1 MAQLLPLL
9 LDLSKRCC
17 CRGGLR
23 LANKK
28 LGAQTLQFNRPPVLL
43 EAATVVGPLEGQGPL
58 GDTFDVIYPDQ
69 LNGQKSWEAC
79 ERGMM
84 KDAVKLLLDK
94 AKLSVDRVDFM
105 LAGDLLNQLIS
116 GNFAARDLAIPFLG
130 IYGACSTMVE
140 GLGLAAMLV
149 DGDYA
154 DYVVAATSSHYG
166 TSERQYRFPTEYG
179 AQRPPYSQTTVT
191 GSGAGLVTDSTYHP
205 GRYPRVTHF
214 TVGKVMD
221 RGIKDPYDMGS
232 AMAPAAA
239 DTLQRHFVDTD
250 RTPADYDLILTGDLA
265 SVGKKIV
272 IELMA
277 LAGYDMGQN
286 YDDCGCRIYNPD
298 KQPVFAGGSGC
309 GCSAVV
315 TYGSILHQMREGKLK
330 RILVAGTGALLSPTT
345 YQQGES
351 IPCIA
356 HAVAIEMSEKGAL

>member
-1 MAQLLPLL
+1 MAT
-9 LDLSKRCC
+9 
-17 CRGGLR
+17 
-23 LANKK
+23 KK
-28 LGAQTLQFNRPPVLL
+28 LGAQTIAFGRPPILL
-43 EAATVVGPLEGQGPL
+43 ETATVVGPLEGQGPL
-58 GDTFDVIYPDQ
+58 GGTFDMIYPDL

-79 ERGMM
+79 ERAMM
-84 KDAVKLLLDK
+84 KDAIGILLDK
-94 AKLSVDRVDFM
+94 ARLSVDRIDFL
-105 LAGDLLNQLIS
+105 LAGDLLNQIIS

-130 IYGACSTMVE
+130 IYGACSTMAE

-149 DGDYA
+149 DGGYA
-154 DYVVAATSSHYG
+154 DYAVAATSSHYG

-179 AQRPPYSQTTVT
+179 AQRPPYSQNTVT
-191 GSGAGLVTDSTYHP
+191 GSGAGLVADCTYH
-205 GRYPRVTHF
+205 RDSYPRITHF

-239 DTLQRHFVDTD
+239 DTLQRHFADTG
-250 RTPADYDLILTGDLA
+250 RTPEDYDLILTGDLA
-265 SVGKKIV
+265 TVGKKIV
-272 IELMA
+272 MELLG
-277 LAGYDMGQN
+277 LAGHDMNKN
-286 YDDCGCRIYNPD
+286 YDDCGCRIYDPK

-315 TYGSILHQMREGKLK
+315 TYGSIVQRLRDGRLR

-356 HAVAIEMSEKGAL
+356 HAVTVEMLGGEGK